1 MSQFSWRT
9 PNLLLCHSMEHFKP
23 SSSAIRANTN
33 NLPDQINTSGCEDI
47 AIACKYTDCQQGK
60 YCSLSLRD
68 QY

>member
-1 MSQFSWRT
+1 
-9 PNLLLCHSMEHFKP
+9 MEHFKTFF
-23 SSSAIRANTN
+23 SAIRANTN
-33 NLPDQINTSGCEDI
+33 NPPDRIINTSGCEDI